1 MRDGIALARQG
12 RPAVAIVTTKFEV
25 QGDFV
30 ARAEG
35 MPDIPRVVVPH
46 PIAGSG
52 LDAMMRVA
60 DAVKDEIVTRLRG
73 A

>member
-1 MRDGIALARQG
+1 M
-12 RPAVAIVTTKFEV
+12 TTKFEV

-60 DAVKDEIVTRLRG
+60 DTVKDEIVRRLRG